1 MAKAKN
7 KLRAIPGVDTILEVV
22 KECSLPRPL
31 VVRTIREELKIVRK
45 NKVIPK
51 INEKIIVIIRDISVA
66 DSLEDSGLLV
76 SLEAISAE

>member
-45 NKVIPK
+45 QT
-51 INEKIIVIIRDISVA
+51 
-66 DSLEDSGLLV
+66 
-76 SLEAISAE
+76 